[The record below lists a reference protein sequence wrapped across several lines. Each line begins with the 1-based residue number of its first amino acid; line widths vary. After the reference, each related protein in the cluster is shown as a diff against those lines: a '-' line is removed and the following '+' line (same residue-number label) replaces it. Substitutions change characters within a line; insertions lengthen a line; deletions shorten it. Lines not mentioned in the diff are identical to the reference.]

1 MTSTM
6 MAHSRFPFKDE
17 MVVVFNFRVHT
28 VAPQIGHIHTLNTP
42 TRALTSLSRSDSQL
56 KFHVILRKLKYKQ
69 KEAELKEQYYEEM
82 KSYKEGETWKARC
95 TMARSRDC

>member
-28 VAPQIGHIHTLNTP
+28 VAPQIG
-42 TRALTSLSRSDSQL
+42 
-56 KFHVILRKLKYKQ
+56 
-69 KEAELKEQYYEEM
+69 
-82 KSYKEGETWKARC
+82 
-95 TMARSRDC
+95 